1 MFLYKNRII
10 ITGDAGQFGQNT
22 DDGYYNQEFYQDE
35 TISFHNKPGTSDL
48 PPYSFFQ
55 VKYKRNFIDLS
66 AAIVKN
72 DLAIKVGFRDKSLAG
87 DATYFE
93 DIFKSKYPEKL
104 KCLKIPRVLFVHNQE
119 FSFQIDIEIF

>member
-1 MFLYKNRII
+1 
-10 ITGDAGQFGQNT
+10 
-22 DDGYYNQEFYQDE
+22 
-35 TISFHNKPGTSDL
+35 L

-72 DLAIKVGFRDKSLAG
+72 NLAIKVG

-93 DIFKSKYPEKL
+93 DIYKSKYPEKL
-104 KCLKIPRVLFVHNQE
+104 KCLKIPRVLFVHN
-119 FSFQIDIEIF
+119 